1 MSLSK
6 QPISVEIAPVEGTA
20 GRSGNMDGLRI
31 VQEDNVGNGT
41 EQRKGL
47 RAQRNAR
54 PKQNVCEECSCG
66 LCKQAS
72 KAMGFHRW
80 SAQSDALGMLHSYL
94 RLAQKCCAQLSYVVW
109 TSYHIKRARI
119 VFAPEK
125 SAQPRPLV
133 RLVSGLRPKLVVGMP
148 GGGRSA
154 ILKS

>member
-54 PKQNVCEECSCG
+54 LKQNVCEECSCG
-66 LCKQAS
+66 LCKQ
-72 KAMGFHRW
+72 GH
-80 SAQSDALGMLHSYL
+80 G
-94 RLAQKCCAQLSYVVW
+94 
-109 TSYHIKRARI
+109 I
-119 VFAPEK
+119 P
-125 SAQPRPLV
+125 PLV
-133 RLVSGLRPKLVVGMP
+133 
-148 GGGRSA
+148 SA
-154 ILKS
+154 E